1 MKTIQ
6 KLSFVF
12 TILSFLATNSYC
24 QNYNSITQNV
34 DTLNGGALGG
44 IYLISP
50 NAISLAT
57 IGNTTISYC
66 AASSYGQG
74 KAIAVGHDGFLVDGQ
89 NYFDNYTFII
99 NSMKWLNS
107 SKKSILIKNGF
118 ANANNMTTVISILKA
133 EGYTIKSTSNKIQS
147 SDLDGIGIVLFG
159 NDWNNGESYSESEV
173 SAIKNFAEE
182 GGGVFIAGL
191 GWSYGNSMDVY
202 SMNNIAEIFG
212 LKFSK
217 DCIPVDFVTSI
228 YPATKDLTVF
238 GSIKNIKNITATY
251 ASNLISILQNDES
264 VKKTYSNS
272 NSFLRNSLEY
282 LELDNPLRDTI
293 YNFYTQLINNYPIL
307 KKGQAYNT
315 TNETAFIYNRELI
328 QVNLQNSIELTPDVI
343 NEIGNTLG
351 LSGRY
356 LEIWNKYQMLLVD
369 NSKLDEP
376 QLKFT
381 LEILDAIPSEL
392 QNLGRISFSDYLG
405 NTNKIDLKWFSDNS
419 VNSFSHLIGTAPEN
433 QFPNDVSAG
442 VTSIFCSALAHEI
455 NHNVDSYYI
464 NGNTELS
471 KRKAQLILQ
480 AGTNSANYCR
490 GASPNTYDDFFKNNP
505 IEFFAS
511 LSNQWF
517 TDSKKVLEL
526 GLVRFNKNYKEPIN
540 QFLFYADV
548 YSLGSDSTIFYTN
561 DINANFSFKK
571 IPIERDG
578 LNHINKIIV
587 DNSTYNFVL
596 DNLGNVLD
604 YSIDVAIDDT
614 TTYFVS
620 SPEFA
625 AISPKIVLENMNK
638 FTSQTGGD
646 SIVNHYLKFVYD
658 PTFFTDTTFISLT
671 DTTYFTVTDTTF
683 VTVMDTTFVTVSDTV
698 SISVTDTLIIDVTL
712 TGINSQY
719 NTNTIKIYPNPAHSF
734 IIINTGNYDEMS
746 DYTIRIQN
754 LLGQQVYKTLT
765 NKPEFQID
773 INDFGGYGTYIVQ
786 VLDNLNR
793 SVANRKIILK

>member
-24 QNYNSITQNV
+24 QNYNAIIQNV

-89 NYFDNYTFII
+89 KYSDNYTFIV

-118 ANANNMTTVISILKA
+118 ANANNMTTVISMLKA
-133 EGYTIKSTSNKIQS
+133 EGYTIKSTSSKIQL
-147 SDLDGIGIVLFG
+147 SDLTDIGVVLFG
-159 NDWNNGESYSESEV
+159 NDWNNGESYSESEI
-173 SAIKNFAEE
+173 STIKNFAED

-202 SMNNIAEIFG
+202 SMNNIAEFFG

-217 DCIPVDFVTSI
+217 DCIGVEFVTNI
-228 YPATKDLTVF
+228 YPETEDLTIA
-238 GSIKNIKNITATY
+238 GAIKNIKNIMVTY
-251 ASNLISILQNDES
+251 ASNLISTLQNDES

-272 NSFLRNSLEY
+272 NSFLRYPLEY

-293 YNFYTQLINNYPIL
+293 YNFYTQLINSYPIL
-307 KKGQAYNT
+307 KKGKAYNT
-315 TNETAFIYNRELI
+315 TNETAFIYNRERI
-328 QVNLQNSIELTPDVI
+328 HANLQNSIELTPDVI
-343 NEIGNTLG
+343 DEIGKTLG

-392 QNLGRISFSDYLG
+392 HDLGRISFSDYLG
-405 NTNKIDLKWFSDNS
+405 NTNQIDCNGTYNS
-419 VNSFSHLIGTAPEN
+419 VNTFSFIIGTYIEN
-433 QFPNDVSAG
+433 QFPNDISAG
-442 VTSIFCSALAHEI
+442 NTSIFCSAIAHEI

-464 NGNTELS
+464 NGDTVLS
-471 KRKAQLILQ
+471 NRKAKLILQ
-480 AGTNSANYCR
+480 AGTNSSNYCR
-490 GASPNTYDDFFKNNP
+490 GESPNKENDFFKNNP
-505 IEFFAS
+505 QEFFAS

-548 YSLGSDSTIFYTN
+548 YSLGSDSTIFYAN

-571 IPIERDG
+571 VPIERDG

-604 YSIDVAIDDT
+604 YSIDVAICDT

-671 DTTYFTVTDTTF
+671 DTTYLTVTDTTF

-712 TGINSQY
+712 TGINSQN

-746 DYTIRIQN
+746 DYTIRVQN